1 MKSYYLQ
8 GFVFVILVVNA
19 ERFASINSKNTNLPS
34 NEVTNGGWKDVF
46 APRFI
51 FAA

>member
-19 ERFASINSKNTNLPS
+19 DSFWIINSKNTNLPS
-34 NEVTNGGWKDVF
+34 NEVIPVNKLT
-46 APRFI
+46 
-51 FAA
+51 